1 MLKTRHHGRE
11 SLKNQG
17 FCQIAHQMG
26 IEKYF
31 NKINDL
37 DSTHGGLF
45 HGRVLKSLK
54 VEEPNF
60 VHKSRGQADF
70 FRNKPDLFVVFMPA
84 EAFGFQTP

>member
-1 MLKTRHHGRE
+1 
-11 SLKNQG
+11 
-17 FCQIAHQMG
+17 MG

-37 DSTHGGLF
+37 DRTRGGLF
-45 HGRVLKSLK
+45 HKGVVKFLK

-70 FRNKPDLFVVFMPA
+70 F
-84 EAFGFQTP
+84 

>member
-1 MLKTRHHGRE
+1 LISKCFGGHPENLWITLLKTRHQGRE

-26 IEKYF
+26 IEKYL
-31 NKINDL
+31 NKINNLAYAVD
-37 DSTHGGLF
+37 GLKNGCAVKF
-45 HGRVLKSLK
+45 PK

-70 FRNKPDLFVVFMPA
+70 F
-84 EAFGFQTP
+84 

>member
-1 MLKTRHHGRE
+1 
-11 SLKNQG
+11 
-17 FCQIAHQMG
+17 MG

-37 DSTHGGLF
+37 DRTYGGLF
-45 HGRVLKSLK
+45 HKRVVKFPK

-70 FRNKPDLFVVFMPA
+70 F
-84 EAFGFQTP
+84 

>member
-1 MLKTRHHGRE
+1 MLKTRHQGRE

-17 FCQIAHQMG
+17 FCWIAHQMG

-37 DSTHGGLF
+37 DHTRGGLF
-45 HGRVLKSLK
+45 DMGVVKFPK

-70 FRNKPDLFVVFMPA
+70 F
-84 EAFGFQTP
+84 

>member
-1 MLKTRHHGRE
+1 LISKCFAGHPENLWITLLKTRHQGRE

-17 FCQIAHQMG
+17 FCWIAHQMG

-37 DSTHGGLF
+37 DHTRGGLF
-45 HGRVLKSLK
+45 DMGVVKFPK

-70 FRNKPDLFVVFMPA
+70 F
-84 EAFGFQTP
+84 

>member
-1 MLKTRHHGRE
+1 LISKCFAGHPENLWITLLKTRHQGRE

-37 DSTHGGLF
+37 DPTRVGLF
-45 HGRVLKSLK
+45 DKGVVKFPK
-54 VEEPNF
+54 VGEPNF

-70 FRNKPDLFVVFMPA
+70 F
-84 EAFGFQTP
+84 

>member
-1 MLKTRHHGRE
+1 
-11 SLKNQG
+11 
-17 FCQIAHQMG
+17 MG

-37 DSTHGGLF
+37 DRTRGGLF
-45 HGRVLKSLK
+45 HKGVVKFPK

-70 FRNKPDLFVVFMPA
+70 F
-84 EAFGFQTP
+84 